1 MHTEVTQADVMLN
14 ITPEPGL
21 TESGLQSRPY
31 EADFEVI
38 VQPVKL
44 GNSDV
49 LANLTSKLGHLSP
62 PKMADLS
69 SLINEYDDLFPD
81 VPGRAQG
88 MFHDVEVG
96 DSLPIKQHPYRVGPV
111 KKEIIDKEIDYM
123 LTNKIIEPCS
133 SPWSSPCLL
142 VPKPDGSH
150 RFCTDFRKVNT
161 VTKTDCYPLPRIDT
175 LIDQVG
181 NARFVTKFDL
191 LKGYWQIPLTER
203 AKEISAFS
211 TGSGLYRYIMMP
223 FGMKNS
229 GATFQRFMD
238 KVVNGLQ
245 NTEVYVD
252 DLIVETEGPDSDATW
267 LKHLET
273 IRALFDRLRKH
284 SLTVNLAKSDFAMAT
299 VKYLGHV
306 VGQGQILPST
316 AKIRAIL
323 EIGPPENRKGVL
335 RIIGMVGAYRR
346 FCPNLSTIL
355 TPLTNLVSPKSKFEW
370 THECQLALNKIKG
383 ILGSYPVLV
392 PPDYTREFRL
402 YVDCSDVGAGAALV
416 QELEDMVEHPISYYS
431 KKLLKY
437 QRNYSTVEKEAL
449 ALLLAVKFFDVYLSS
464 SPFPIRIFTDHN
476 PLVFVNRMKND
487 NQRLLRWSLTLQEY
501 NLTITHVKGKD
512 NILADTLS
520 RV

>member
-1 MHTEVTQADVMLN
+1 MHSKVTQADIMLN
-14 ITPEPGL
+14 VTSE
-21 TESGLQSRPY
+21 SRPF
-31 EADFEVI
+31 EADFEVT

-44 GNSDV
+44 GNSDI
-49 LANLTSKLGHLSP
+49 LADLPTKLNHLNP
-62 PKMADLS
+62 AKMADLS
-69 SLINEYDDLFPD
+69 AIIKEYDDLFPD

-88 MFHDVEVG
+88 MSHDVEVG
-96 DSLPIKQHPYRVGPV
+96 DASPIKQHPYRVGPV
-111 KKEIIDKEIDYM
+111 KKKIIDEEIGYM
-123 LTNKIIEPCS
+123 LKNKIIEPCS

-150 RFCTDFRKVNT
+150 RFCTDFRKVNS
-161 VTKTDCYPLPRIDT
+161 VTKTDCYPLPRIDM

-181 NARFVTKFDL
+181 KARYVTKFDL

-211 TGSGLYRYIMMP
+211 TGSGLFRYLVMP

-229 GATFQRFMD
+229 GSTFQRFMD
-238 KVVNGLQ
+238 RIVSGLPD
-245 NTEVYVD
+245 TEVYVD
-252 DLIVETEGPDSDATW
+252 DLIVDTEGPDTQDTW
-267 LKHLET
+267 LDHLAS
-273 IRALFDRLRKH
+273 IRALFDKLREH
-284 SLTVNLAKSDFAMAT
+284 TLTVNLGKSDFAKAT

-316 AKIRAIL
+316 AKVQAIL
-323 EIGPPENRKGVL
+323 EIDPPENRKGVL

-355 TPLTNLVSPKSKFEW
+355 APLTNLVSPKTKFEW
-370 THECQLALNKIKG
+370 TDQCQMALNKIKG

-392 PPDYTREFRL
+392 PPDYTKEFRL

-416 QELEDMVEHPISYYS
+416 QEHDDSIEHPISYYS
-431 KKLLKY
+431 KKLLQY

-449 ALLLAVKFFDVYLSS
+449 ALLLAVKYFDVYLSS
-464 SPFPIRIFTDHN
+464 SPFPIQIFTDHN

-501 NLTITHVKGKD
+501 NLIITHIKGKD